1 MQTLVGLPGT
11 ESRIE
16 PQRKPEGGFAFFSVM
31 QLIMAWTA
39 FREKVITLKELRAY
53 FALAEMKSRR
63 CGPRDDAAP
72 EFSVRE
78 LRALIGG
85 AGGGR
90 EMVRKLQAVGLLRE
104 VSKSSIEF
112 ATEPGELRFLPETLD
127 ATLDLIA
134 HPDRRV
140 PVPRRI
146 IRLIAGGARRTLI
159 ATILGHMMRCL
170 FYKQGNC
177 HPKGCCKA
185 SWIALV
191 FGISESCVKKQ
202 RHHLVEELGWLIP
215 QETSQRT
222 LNTHGI
228 WLAINLAWS
237 GPTTAKETKDQPT
250 VAPQVAAEAEAAEA
264 PLPAGAEL
272 FPEPSPPPANDLP
285 KPVPPPTQTAIKTA
299 TPYIENKEPLSR
311 ESNNQKP

>member
-31 QLIMAWTA
+31 QLVMAWTA

-170 FYKQGNC
+170 FYKHGQC

-191 FGISESCVKKQ
+191 FGVSESCVKKQ

-228 WLAINLAWS
+228 WLAVNLAWS
-237 GPTTAKETKDQPT
+237 GPITAKETKDQPT
-250 VAPQVAAEAEAAEA
+250 LAPQVAAEEEA
-264 PLPAGAEL
+264 PLPAEAEL
-272 FPEPSPPPANDLP
+272 PPEPPPANDLA
-285 KPVPPPTQTAIKTA
+285 KPVPPPAQAAIKTG
-299 TPYIENKEPLSR
+299 TP
-311 ESNNQKP
+311 